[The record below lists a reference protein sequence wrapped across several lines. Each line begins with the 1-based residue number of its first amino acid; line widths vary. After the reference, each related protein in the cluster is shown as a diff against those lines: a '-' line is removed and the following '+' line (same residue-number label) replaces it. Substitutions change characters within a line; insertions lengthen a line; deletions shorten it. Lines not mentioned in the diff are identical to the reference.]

1 MKNFISITFALGVIF
16 VFLSCATSD
25 KKLPEP
31 EGVLL
36 SQSELEK
43 IHSEERTYT
52 LKTNKSLVEITET
65 CFPNGTNKYTWRSG
79 EEQGGDTGTYRIING
94 QKCTSYKSINKG
106 KERCWKVYKMSDDK
120 YYIEC
125 TDGSEFGYVTRK

>member
-1 MKNFISITFALGVIF
+1 MKKLTFIIVALGVIF

-43 IHSEERTYT
+43 IHSDEITYT
-52 LKTNKSLVEITET
+52 VKTNKSPVEVTET
-65 CFPNGTNKYTWRSG
+65 CFPNGTNKYTWSSG
-79 EEQGGDTGTYRIING
+79 EEQGGDTGTYRIIDG
-94 QKCTSYKSINKG
+94 QKCSSYKSINNG
-106 KERCWKVYKMSDDK
+106 KEKCWKVYRISDK
-120 YYIEC
+120 KVYIEC
-125 TDGSEFGYVTRK
+125 TDGYEFGYVTRK